1 MGMKYQSLRGTKDIL
16 PEDSRIWRYVEGKIS
31 DIFAR
36 FGYQEIRTP
45 IFEMTELFVRSIGAS
60 TDIVNK
66 EMYTFPDKKGRS
78 LTLRPEGTAPVVRAY
93 IQNQLYQ
100 KDEIL
105 KLYYKGPFFRYERP
119 QAGRERQ
126 FHQFGVEVLGASSPA
141 IDTEIIYLG
150 YFILKS
156 LGLDNAEL
164 LLGSVGCSDCRPAYE
179 KLIVSTLRE
188 STSKLCDDCQKRYK
202 TNPLRM
208 LDCKNEDCKKQ
219 LKKIPPF
226 AGSVCDD
233 CKKYLNET
241 EELLKLLE
249 VSYIISPHL
258 VRGLDYYT
266 RTTFEFVYSGLG
278 AQSTVIGG
286 GRYNNLIKEFGGPSV
301 SACGFAGGMERLIS
315 VLKNEGKIPS
325 LSDGL
330 DVFVIPISDECFKT
344 AFKLLQEIR
353 SLKISADMDYR
364 NGSLK
369 SQFRK
374 ADKLKAS
381 YVIVI
386 GEDEMKKGA
395 VKLKDMKTGSEEN
408 IKLTDVTNELKRR
421 LRRTMHDRRK
431 NRLKD
436 TRDDGRWTKD
446 AKDK

>member
-1 MGMKYQSLRGTKDIL
+1 MATKYQSLRGTKDIL

-45 IFEMTELFVRSIGAS
+45 IFEMTELFVRSIGSS

-126 FHQFGVEVLGASSPA
+126 FHQFGVEVLGASSSA
-141 IDTEIIYLG
+141 IDAEIIYLG

-164 LLGSVGCSDCRPAYE
+164 LLGSVGCSDCRPKYE
-179 KLIVSTLRE
+179 KLIVSTLKK

-226 AGSVCDD
+226 AGSLCDD
-233 CKKYLNET
+233 CKKYLSET

-249 VSYIISPHL
+249 VSYTISPHL

-330 DVFVIPISDECFKT
+330 DVFIAQMGGECFKT

-353 SLKISADMDYR
+353 GVQISADMDYR

-386 GEDEMKKGA
+386 GEDEMKKGI
-395 VKLKDMKTGSEEN
+395 VKLKDMKTGNEEN
-408 IKLTDVTNELKRR
+408 IKLDNIVDELRKRVK
-421 LRRTMHDRRK
+421 L
-431 NRLKD
+431 
-436 TRDDGRWTKD
+436 
-446 AKDK
+446 

>member
-1 MGMKYQSLRGTKDIL
+1 MLDTSKSKQQNFINENQRVLINIMAMKYQSLRGTKDIL
-16 PEDSRIWRYVEGKIS
+16 PEDIGLWQYVEGKVS
-31 DIFAR
+31 EIFKN
-36 FGYQEIRTP
+36 FGYREIRTP
-45 IFEMTELFVRSIGAS
+45 IFEMTELFVRSIGSA

-66 EMYTFPDKKGRS
+66 EMYTFPDRKGRS

-93 IQNQLYQ
+93 LQNQLYQ

-126 FHQFGVEVLGASSPA
+126 FHQFGVEVLGASSAA
-141 IDTEIIYLG
+141 IDAEIIYLG

-156 LGLDNAEL
+156 LGVDNFEL
-164 LLGSVGCSDCRPAYE
+164 LLGSVGCSDCRPEYE
-179 KLIVSTLRE
+179 KLIVSTLKDDN
-188 STSKLCDDCQKRYK
+188 SKLCEDCQKRYK

-208 LDCKNEDCKKQ
+208 LDCKNENCKKY

-226 AGSVCDD
+226 SKSLCDE

-241 EELLKLLE
+241 EENLKLLK
-249 VSYIISPHL
+249 VPYTISPHL

-286 GRYNNLIKEFGGPSV
+286 GRYDKLVEEFGGPSV
-301 SACGFAGGMERLIS
+301 PACGFAGGMERLIS
-315 VLKNEGKIPS
+315 VLQNEKKIPS
-325 LSDGL
+325 VSEGL
-330 DVFVIPISDECFKT
+330 DVFIIPISDNCFKT
-344 AFKLLQEIR
+344 AFKLLQGIR
-353 SLKISADMDYR
+353 REGISADMDYR

-374 ADKLKAS
+374 ADKLKTC

-386 GEDEMKKGA
+386 GEDEIKKDI

-408 IKLTDVTNELKRR
+408 IKIKDIISELKR
-421 LRRTMHDRRK
+421 K
-431 NRLKD
+431 IKI
-436 TRDDGRWTKD
+436 
-446 AKDK
+446 